1 MLLDARMINSS
12 RLTKMVS
19 ENLGLTN
26 EQSDAFYSELSQ
38 ISAPAIRSAIEALC
52 KKGTEKNVSFMD
64 LYVGC
69 HVKWHNKD
77 DKKINA
83 VVTRMPK
90 ANNPNRYW
98 CMAEAEDGTHILID
112 NSNIDQF
119 ELIKYL

>member
-1 MLLDARMINSS
+1 MLLNARMINSS

-69 HVKWHNKD
+69 HVKWHIKD

-83 VVTRMPK
+83 VVIRMPR
-90 ANNPNRYW
+90 ADNPSRYW

-112 NSNIDQF
+112 NSNIDRF
-119 ELIKYL
+119 ELIR

>member
-1 MLLDARMINSS
+1 MLLNARMISSS

-69 HVKWHNKD
+69 HVKWHIKD

-90 ANNPNRYW
+90 
-98 CMAEAEDGTHILID
+98 G
-112 NSNIDQF
+112 
-119 ELIKYL
+119 